1 MLNKHISFAMKAL
14 RKTGVAAILATS
26 LVMAQGMG
34 VPAHAKGPLPIP
46 QALFPI
52 THPVGQQ
59 RLTDTDYN
67 QAYWPL
73 AAYFETQKNQ
83 AYCSVATSVI
93 ALNALDI
100 ARPKSADYPDFP
112 FFTQQNFFDKVD
124 TSVADPAVVSKEGMT
139 MDQLVK
145 VLGQFP
151 VTATPYHAH
160 TLSLDQFRSLIV
172 DNVRF
177 DDRFVL
183 LNFDR
188 KGINEVGG
196 GHWSPLAA
204 YHPASDSALILD
216 VARYKYPPMWVPV
229 TELYRAAQSVDDVSG
244 ISRGLVVMAKQ

>member
-1 MLNKHISFAMKAL
+1 MFNEHISSVMKTL
-14 RKTGVAAILATS
+14 RKTGAAALLATGM
-26 LVMAQGMG
+26 LLAQGG
-34 VPAHAKGPLPIP
+34 GLPAHAKGPLPIP

-73 AAYFETQKNQ
+73 SAYFETQKNQ

-100 ARPKSADYPDFP
+100 PRPKSADYPDFP
-112 FFTQQNFFDKVD
+112 FFTQQNFFDNVEK
-124 TSVADPAVVSKEGMT
+124 SVADPDIVSREGMT
-139 MDQLVK
+139 LDQLVK

-151 VTATPYHAH
+151 VTAMPHHAH

-172 DNVRF
+172 DNVRY

-188 KGINEVGG
+188 KAINEIGG

-204 YHPASDSALILD
+204 YHPASDSALVLD

-229 TELYRAAQSVDDVSG
+229 AELYQAAQSADDVSG
-244 ISRGLVVMAKQ
+244 ISRGIVVMARQ